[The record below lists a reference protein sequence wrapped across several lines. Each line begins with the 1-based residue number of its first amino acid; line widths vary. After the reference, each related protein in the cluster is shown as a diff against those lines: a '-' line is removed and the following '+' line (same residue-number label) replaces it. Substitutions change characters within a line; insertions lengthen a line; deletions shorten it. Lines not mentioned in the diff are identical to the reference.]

1 MFITQSWSDNREDGG
16 CRAPL
21 DHEGVRQGLVSFF
34 AACILFTVVDYGRA
48 QQFPAG
54 TLRTDHVR

>member
-21 DHEGVRQGLVSFF
+21 DHEGVRQGLVSFLT
-34 AACILFTVVDYGRA
+34 A
-48 QQFPAG
+48 
-54 TLRTDHVR
+54 